1 MLLWLDESSLNHCQS
16 QYRCD
21 MAEGKHTSWPDI
33 LRRGTNLLFACNH
46 ISVPMKLLLI
56 HYFLCLNSPKT

>member
-16 QYRCD
+16 QYRYD
-21 MAEGKHTSWPDI
+21 MVEGKHTSWPDI
-33 LRRGTNLLFACNH
+33 PKRGKKLLFVHNH

-56 HYFLCLNSPKT
+56 HYLLYLNSPKT